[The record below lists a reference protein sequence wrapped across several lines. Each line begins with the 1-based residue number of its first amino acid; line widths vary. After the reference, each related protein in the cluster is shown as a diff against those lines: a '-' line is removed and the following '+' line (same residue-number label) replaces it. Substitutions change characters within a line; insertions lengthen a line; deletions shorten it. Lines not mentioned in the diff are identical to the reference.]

1 MPIGLKYP
9 SNIHLPFFYEYK
21 HNNLVFKYHLKY
33 TFENIAIG

>member
-1 MPIGLKYP
+1 MPIRLKYP

-21 HNNLVFKYHLKY
+21 HNNLVGYLKY